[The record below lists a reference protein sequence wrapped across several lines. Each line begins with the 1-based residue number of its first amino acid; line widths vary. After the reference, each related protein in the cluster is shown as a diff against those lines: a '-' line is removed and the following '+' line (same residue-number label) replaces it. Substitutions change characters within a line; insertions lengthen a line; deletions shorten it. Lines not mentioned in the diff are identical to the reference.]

1 MQDLWM
7 ELFRFL
13 FFFVF
18 FFCLVYFICAQGEK
32 EVECMIGSEERR
44 TLTADTADI
53 VRFLVGD
60 PGMEGLKSWTGRC
73 LGVVY
78 TSGRCKMEIEVVA
91 GNEYNGLGRCCV
103 IVKFFSKQ

>member
-1 MQDLWM
+1 
-7 ELFRFL
+7 
-13 FFFVF
+13 
-18 FFCLVYFICAQGEK
+18 
-32 EVECMIGSEERR
+32 MIGSEERR

-91 GNEYNGLGRCCV
+91 GIEYDGLGRCCV
-103 IVKFFSKQ
+103 IVKFFLETVEFPKVKVLWYPFPWKMAA